1 MLKQNNQLRNQALV
15 MDPLE
20 VKSVEPLEGDNRL
33 QSKAYFKHIQFSH
46 DHQVQ
51 LVKFLKWE
59 VRNLVI
65 TTTNILHD
73 CEPEWSFEQ

>member
-51 LVKFLKWE
+51 LVKFLK
-59 VRNLVI
+59 
-65 TTTNILHD
+65 
-73 CEPEWSFEQ
+73 